1 MISNCRNMKKILGL
15 DLGTA
20 SIGWALV
27 NEAET
32 KDEKSSITKLGVR
45 VIHYD
50 TFTNGEGQ
58 EIKGSAADEFC
69 KGKSVSPNASRTKS
83 RSMRRNLQRY
93 KLRRKALVDLLL
105 SEGWINENTILN
117 EHGNFSTYQT
127 LELRSKAVSEE
138 ITLEEFARVL
148 LNINKKRGYKS
159 SRKAKGGEDGSI
171 VDGLSIAK
179 VLYEGGLTPGEYVY
193 QNLLQNKFQIPDFY
207 RSDLKAELDTIWETQ
222 RRFYPEILSDEFKVS
237 LTDKSKSQIWKIC
250 QSYFNIVGIKRDF
263 KGKELKIENYKWR
276 SEAASRQVN
285 LEQLA
290 VVLQEVC
297 DHIRTSSG
305 YLGKISDRSK
315 ELYFENITVGQW
327 QWRQIQS
334 NPHHSLKNQVF
345 FRQDYMDEFE
355 RLWDTQT
362 RFHPELTPELKKHIR
377 DIVIFYQRPLRS
389 QKGLVSL
396 CEFEHWNKEVDG
408 KKKRKTFGLKVCP
421 KSSPLFQEF
430 KIWQILNNIKVNDT
444 YLDQDAKDLLFAELN
459 LKGKLSAKACLSIL
473 YGKKAKEYE
482 LNYKEIEGNNTQAV
496 LFKAYLKILEISGHE
511 FDFEKMRAE
520 EALECVKEIFSG
532 LGYKTDYLYFDSSLM
547 DDKQFQNQ
555 SMYRLWH
562 LLYSFEG
569 DKSLSGHE
577 SLVDKIRK
585 LTGMDAEAAKILASV
600 TFPSDY
606 GSLSTKAMRKILPYM
621 KGGNEYSL
629 ACAYAGYRHSAK
641 SLTKE
646 ELKNKTYKGYL
657 ESIPKNSLRNP
668 VVEKILNQMVNVV
681 NGVITTYG
689 KPDEIRIEM
698 ARELKKS
705 AKERK
710 EMSEAISK
718 STADNEN
725 IRKLLV
731 DEFGIQKPSRNDIV
745 RYKLYR
751 ELESNG
757 YKTLYSDT
765 YIPQEKLFSKEFD
778 IEHVIPQAKLF
789 DDSFSNKTLEARQV
803 NVEKSNSTAYDFVEH
818 KYGEDKAQ
826 DYVNKIE
833 RLFKKGF
840 IGKAKRDKLLMK
852 ECDIPQGFIERDL
865 RETQY
870 IAKLAKE
877 MLEDLVEHVVSTSGE
892 ITKRLREDWQLVDM
906 MKELNWEKYDK
917 LGMTEID
924 YDKDGR
930 RIYKIKDWTKRNDH
944 RHHAVDALAIA
955 FTKRCYIQYLNNLSA
970 RIPRGEDDETYI
982 DLRRYEQYDL
992 PEEDRSVVV
1001 RYIESNLMHR
1011 DSKGKLR
1018 FIAPMPLDEFRSEAK
1033 RQIEN
1038 ILISIKSKGKVATRN
1053 VNKIKTAGGTV
1064 DKVQLTPRGQ
1074 LHNDTIYGRIILDG
1088 KTIYTKR
1095 EQVSPSLKI
1104 DKVIDEGVRR
1114 ILQARLDEFG
1124 GDAQKAFSNL
1134 DENPIWLNRDKG
1146 IAIKRVTIKG
1156 KNTVIPLHYKR
1167 DNAGQLMADAD
1178 GRHIPTDYVSTGS
1191 NHHIAIYADAD
1202 GNLQEQVVSF
1212 YEAVT
1217 RVNLQMPV
1225 IDYDYRKEEG
1235 WRFLFSMKQN
1245 ECFVFPDPKTG
1256 FDPNE
1261 VDLLNPDNYAKI
1273 SPNLFRVQKMG
1284 SKDYWFRHHLETTV
1298 DNITNDLRD
1307 LTWKRIR
1314 NANGLK
1320 DIVKVRINHVG
1331 EIVKVGE

>member
-1 MISNCRNMKKILGL
+1 MS
-15 DLGTA
+15 
-20 SIGWALV
+20 
-27 NEAET
+27 
-32 KDEKSSITKLGVR
+32 
-45 VIHYD
+45 
-50 TFTNGEGQ
+50 
-58 EIKGSAADEFC
+58 
-69 KGKSVSPNASRTKS
+69 
-83 RSMRRNLQRY
+83 
-93 KLRRKALVDLLL
+93 
-105 SEGWINENTILN
+105 
-117 EHGNFSTYQT
+117 
-127 LELRSKAVSEE
+127 
-138 ITLEEFARVL
+138 
-148 LNINKKRGYKS
+148 
-159 SRKAKGGEDGSI
+159 
-171 VDGLSIAK
+171 
-179 VLYEGGLTPGEYVY
+179 
-193 QNLLQNKFQIPDFY
+193 
-207 RSDLKAELDTIWETQ
+207 
-222 RRFYPEILSDEFKVS
+222 
-237 LTDKSKSQIWKIC
+237 
-250 QSYFNIVGIKRDF
+250 
-263 KGKELKIENYKWR
+263 
-276 SEAASRQVN
+276 
-285 LEQLA
+285 
-290 VVLQEVC
+290 
-297 DHIRTSSG
+297 
-305 YLGKISDRSK
+305 
-315 ELYFENITVGQW
+315 
-327 QWRQIQS
+327 
-334 NPHHSLKNQVF
+334 
-345 FRQDYMDEFE
+345 
-355 RLWDTQT
+355 
-362 RFHPELTPELKKHIR
+362 
-377 DIVIFYQRPLRS
+377 
-389 QKGLVSL
+389 
-396 CEFEHWNKEVDG
+396 
-408 KKKRKTFGLKVCP
+408 
-421 KSSPLFQEF
+421 
-430 KIWQILNNIKVNDT
+430 
-444 YLDQDAKDLLFAELN
+444 
-459 LKGKLSAKACLSIL
+459 
-473 YGKKAKEYE
+473 
-482 LNYKEIEGNNTQAV
+482 
-496 LFKAYLKILEISGHE
+496 
-511 FDFEKMRAE
+511 
-520 EALECVKEIFSG
+520 
-532 LGYKTDYLYFDSSLM
+532 
-547 DDKQFQNQ
+547 
-555 SMYRLWH
+555 
-562 LLYSFEG
+562 
-569 DKSLSGHE
+569 
-577 SLVDKIRK
+577 
-585 LTGMDAEAAKILASV
+585 KILASV

-718 STADNEN
+718 STVDNEN
-725 IRKLLV
+725 IKKLLI
-731 DEFGIQKPSRNDIV
+731 DEFGIQNPSRNDIV

-803 NVEKSNSTAYDFVEH
+803 NIEKSNFTAYDFVEH

-833 RLFKKGF
+833 HLFKKGF
-840 IGKAKRDKLLMK
+840 ISKAKRDKLLMK
-852 ECDIPQGFIERDL
+852 ECDIPHGFIERDL

-877 MLEDLVEHVVSTSGE
+877 MLEDIVEHVVSTSGE

-924 YDKDGR
+924 HDKDGR

-955 FTKRCYIQYLNNLSA
+955 FTKRCYIQYLNNLNA
-970 RIPRGEDDETYI
+970 RIPRGENDETYI
-982 DLRRYEQYDL
+982 DLRQYELYDL
-992 PEEDRSVVV
+992 PEEERSMVV
-1001 RYIESNLMHR
+1001 RYIESSLMHR
-1011 DSKGKLR
+1011 DAKGKLR

-1074 LHNDTIYGRIILDG
+1074 LHNDTVYGRIMLDG

-1167 DNAGQLMADAD
+1167 DNAGQLMADEE
-1178 GRHIPTDYVSTGS
+1178 GKHIPTDYVSTGS
-1191 NHHIAIYADAD
+1191 NHHIAIYADAA
-1202 GNLQEQVVSF
+1202 GNLHEQVVSF

-1217 RVNLQMPV
+1217 RVNFQMPV
-1225 IDYDYRKEEG
+1225 IDYDYKKEEG

-1245 ECFVFPDPKTG
+1245 EYFVFPDPKTG
-1256 FDPNE
+1256 FYPNE
-1261 VDLLNPDNYAKI
+1261 VDLLDPDNYARI
-1273 SPNLFRVQKMG
+1273 SPNLFRAQSLS
-1284 SKDYWFRHHLETTV
+1284 SKDYWFRHHLETNV
-1298 DNITNDLRD
+1298 NSVNDLKD
-1307 LTWKRIR
+1307 ITWKRIR